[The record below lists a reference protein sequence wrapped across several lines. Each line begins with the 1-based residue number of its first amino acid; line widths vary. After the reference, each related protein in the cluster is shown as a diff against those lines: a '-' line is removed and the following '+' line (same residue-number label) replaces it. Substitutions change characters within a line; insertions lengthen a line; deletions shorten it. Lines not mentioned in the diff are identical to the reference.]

1 MSEVTTD
8 YDNAWKQTLKVFF
21 PDFMAFFFPA
31 AHDDIEW
38 ARGYKFL
45 DKELQQA
52 ARDAELGRRYADVL
66 VQVWRQGGEEAW
78 VLVHVEVQ
86 GQPQAEFAER
96 MYVYNYR
103 LYDYHRR
110 HVASLAVLADEQA
123 SWRPSEFGYELWGC
137 RVALAFPSVKLLDYR
152 QQWSSLEES
161 PNPFATVVM
170 AHLKAQETRH
180 DTAERQTWKLWL
192 IRRLYQLG
200 YDRQKIIGLYGF
212 IDWVLQLAEPEAS
225 AFWHELREIEEE
237 KGMPYVTSVERI
249 GIQQGEAVMVLRV
262 LDRRFGA
269 VPSDLA
275 LRIRGLPDPQL
286 LSLMDVV
293 VTATT
298 LPEVTAAV
306 DALSVS
312 AGDESPS

>member
-1 MSEVTTD
+1 M
-8 YDNAWKQTLKVFF
+8 
-21 PDFMAFFFPA
+21 
-31 AHDDIEW
+31 
-38 ARGYKFL
+38 
-45 DKELQQA
+45 
-52 ARDAELGRRYADVL
+52 
-66 VQVWRQGGEEAW
+66 
-78 VLVHVEVQ
+78 
-86 GQPQAEFAER
+86 
-96 MYVYNYR
+96 
-103 LYDYHRR
+103 
-110 HVASLAVLADEQA
+110 ASLAVLADEQA

-161 PNPFATVVM
+161 RNPFATVVM

-212 IDWVLQLAEPEAS
+212 IDWVLQLPEPDAS
-225 AFWHELREIEEE
+225 AFWHDFHEIEEE

-249 GIQQGEAVMVLRV
+249 GIEKGLQQGLQQGRQEGQAEMVLRV
-262 LDRRFGA
+262 LSRRLGA

-306 DALSVS
+306 EALSAS
-312 AGDESPS
+312 AGDEVHPDPSHRSYLPLRVAWVPGMAYFYWVEDVNIYGVATMHGPVSVDYTVPTAVTLSGIQASPAAGPALPLAGTLLALLAPLAGALAVRRRRA